1 VRMKNRLLRQL
12 EMKKG
17 SLPFMYLGV
26 PMGLKRIPLR
36 AFGPIVE
43 KIIAM
48 LSTWIIAMLST
59 WKVKALFFV
68 GRVTLLKTILQS
80 IPIYLMSCR

>member
-48 LSTWIIAMLST
+48 LSTW
-59 WKVKALFFV
+59 KVKALFFA